1 MKAGFRGWL
10 YRWVSLQ
17 FGLLGIFVF
26 LTAVE
31 LAKFY
36 GFASWAKAAWIGLGL
51 SFLLFMSAFFGAWI
65 WKRYLIVTFGVA
77 LVLSLVYLAFRPE
90 MIRDDVLK
98 QLQSPPLSLDLL
110 FYRGIVLHDDPER
123 EIKIVRLDFLYGLLR
138 TFAEKSKPEV
148 QTESKIPIPEAR

>member
-17 FGLLGIFVF
+17 FGLLGILVF
-26 LTAVE
+26 LTAAE

-36 GFASWAKAAWIGLGL
+36 GFTSWVTVAWSGLGL
-51 SFLLFMSAFFGAWI
+51 SFLLFMTSFFGEWV
-65 WKRYLIVTFGVA
+65 WKRYLIVTFSIA

-98 QLQSPPLSLDLL
+98 QLRTPPFSLDL
-110 FYRGIVLHDDPER
+110 FIYRGIILRNDPER
-123 EIKIVRLDFLYGLLR
+123 ETKIERLDFLYGFLR
-138 TFAEKSKPEV
+138 TYGENENKS
-148 QTESKIPIPEAR
+148 PIPEAK